1 MRPATRTLLAA
12 AALFAAAA
20 TPASADVVVYCS
32 ADEKMCRGLVTAF
45 TRETGIKAEMTR
57 QSSGETYARI
67 RAEKDNPRADVWW
80 GGTGDPH
87 LQAAEEGLLAEYKSP
102 VMPKLRDWAVKQA
115 ERAKFQ
121 TVGVYMGAL
130 GYGYNSEELARK
142 KLAAPACWADLL
154 KPEFKDEVQMADPNS
169 SGTAYTMLA
178 TLVQLWGEDQA
189 FDYLKKLHRN
199 INDYTKSGAAPAQAA
214 GKGET
219 LVGVAFQHDVVMVAI
234 TGKRP
239 LVTVS
244 PCEGTGFEVGSMSL
258 IKGGRNAEDARK
270 FYDWALGPSAQR
282 IMPEFGSYQVPSN
295 SEVAVPKESPDLS
308 KIKLIDY
315 DFTKY
320 GSSAERR
327 RLLARWTNEV
337 KAAPR

>member
-1 MRPATRTLLAA
+1 
-12 AALFAAAA
+12 
-20 TPASADVVVYCS
+20 
-32 ADEKMCRGLVTAF
+32 
-45 TRETGIKAEMTR
+45 
-57 QSSGETYARI
+57 
-67 RAEKDNPRADVWW
+67 
-80 GGTGDPH
+80 
-87 LQAAEEGLLAEYKSP
+87 
-102 VMPKLRDWAVKQA
+102 
-115 ERAKFQ
+115 
-121 TVGVYMGAL
+121 
-130 GYGYNSEELARK
+130 
-142 KLAAPACWADLL
+142 
-154 KPEFKDEVQMADPNS
+154 
-169 SGTAYTMLA
+169 MLA
-178 TLVQLWGEDQA
+178 TLVQLWGEEQS

-270 FYDWALGPSAQR
+270 FYDWALGASAQR

-295 SEVAVPKESPDLS
+295 SEVAVPKESPDLTR
-308 KIKLIDY
+308 IKLIDY
-315 DFTKY
+315 DFSKY